1 MYIRSFLSSFDH
13 TKNIMTK
20 RGLSPDPP
28 RAKIP
33 RPSPYQVLQTQ
44 HRTARRL
51 GYEERS
57 FRATFNQ
64 DYVGHRLLDIHQELE
79 DIFKRL
85 LTEPHNTMILKIEP
99 ESSFSIMTSD
109 KTLSFT

>member
-1 MYIRSFLSSFDH
+1 
-13 TKNIMTK
+13 MTK

-44 HRTARRL
+44 HRTARRF

-79 DIFKRL
+79 DMFQEVIDRAAH
-85 LTEPHNTMILKIEP
+85 EC
-99 ESSFSIMTSD
+99 
-109 KTLSFT
+109 

>member
-1 MYIRSFLSSFDH
+1 
-13 TKNIMTK
+13 MTK
-20 RGLSPDPP
+20 RSLSPDPPDPP

-33 RPSPYQVLQTQ
+33 RPSPYQISQTH
-44 HRTARRL
+44 HRVARRF

-79 DIFKRL
+79 GMFQEVIDRSGQQHQPEDRARIIIQ
-85 LTEPHNTMILKIEP
+85 HNDLKQA
-99 ESSFSIMTSD
+99 S
-109 KTLSFT
+109 LSFLLYESHS